1 MERAADRVAFDAA
14 GAQISAHVRAEAVEN
29 VQLAVFTLE
38 RHQAGAKHVQAV
50 GLAITV
56 LRGQAQAVPTTGVAV
71 FQQLGFNAVQGAHLI
86 VLRCI
91 TGCAVR
97 VILPPLYW
105 RASSERTMAARWL
118 TALLVQSSQQRESKM
133 SNEQGRVAVI
143 TGAASGIGRGLA
155 EHAAGLGMQ
164 LVLADVDGP
173 GLQTLCTQLQGQG
186 AQAIAQVTD
195 VSDVTQVERL
205 RDVALAHFQRVDL
218 LFNNAGVMQTG
229 YSWEISHEQWQRMLA
244 INLQGTI
251 NGIRSFVPL
260 LLKQG
265 HPAQVINTASLA
277 GLLSSPLMAPYNV
290 TKQAVVALSETLQFE
305 LSMLGAQ
312 VSVSVLC
319 PGPVAS
325 EIMASN
331 QARDQA
337 GTAFSA
343 VLDDSIR
350 QGMTPRALA
359 AQVFAALA
367 EQRFWIFPH
376 KDFKPALE
384 LRLRSILEE
393 TNPQFQMIDVQGD
406 AHAAR

>member
-1 MERAADRVAFDAA
+1 
-14 GAQISAHVRAEAVEN
+14 
-29 VQLAVFTLE
+29 
-38 RHQAGAKHVQAV
+38 
-50 GLAITV
+50 
-56 LRGQAQAVPTTGVAV
+56 
-71 FQQLGFNAVQGAHLI
+71 
-86 VLRCI
+86 
-91 TGCAVR
+91 
-97 VILPPLYW
+97 
-105 RASSERTMAARWL
+105 
-118 TALLVQSSQQRESKM
+118 M

-173 GLQTLCTQLQGQG
+173 GLQTLCAQLQGQG

-205 RDVALAHFQRVDL
+205 RDVVLAHFQRVDL

-406 AHAAR
+406 THAAR